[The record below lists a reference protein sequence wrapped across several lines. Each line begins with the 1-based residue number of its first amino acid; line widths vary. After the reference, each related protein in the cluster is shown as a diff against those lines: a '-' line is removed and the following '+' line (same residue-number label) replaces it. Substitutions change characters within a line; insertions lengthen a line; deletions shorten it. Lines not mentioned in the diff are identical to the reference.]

1 MSESVAVVDS
11 TSGGKIRC
19 TVRKSAV
26 GTPISGGLFTVT
38 AGQDSMLCQAGAVE
52 TTNQAHEDE
61 SLRPMIA
68 HMGEVPYYSGKAD
81 NERVTLSIVANYR
94 HDSECIGPNR
104 ANPPSGS
111 PVVQVNGL
119 ELWERERTYKAV
131 VGQATSG
138 TANVS
143 LANRSFGNLPK
154 DGDNGARG
162 EAIHEAFFGQNGSA
176 KTITALQRL
185 ALRLSQH
192 PSMGAVLLDIKG
204 DLQGHKFE
212 GLGGHTFDFHGLLR
226 AAGREVTVIPLD
238 SVSIDGVGYF
248 RAKMQSWL
256 KARLSLHGEKA
267 ETVSRRV
274 CDSLVPDGDSAVT
287 FNDGFAARV
296 VQALIDIV
304 PQCYAKGGDDR
315 VQSVRI
321 DPERYVEIIKRD
333 FCRMVHGDGKKSVT
347 EVVRQAF
354 QGGQIIALD
363 IKAGE
368 DTPAILTEVVERI
381 RATAKHH
388 WKQQSRLANMA
399 VYIDEA
405 HRWIAE
411 GDDSQLASSIKTGLR
426 ETRAYGVAWCIV
438 SQSMAALSKDVLKEC
453 RTKYFGRSLGIG
465 ADRRH
470 LEDCLGRDAL
480 QQYEMLSSTGRYF
493 FMAVGDDV
501 NIGAGN
507 GVVDFF
513 TLEGDTTAKL
523 IELNPHIFGGA
534 K

>member
-1 MSESVAVVDS
+1 
-11 TSGGKIRC
+11 
-19 TVRKSAV
+19 
-26 GTPISGGLFTVT
+26 
-38 AGQDSMLCQAGAVE
+38 
-52 TTNQAHEDE
+52 
-61 SLRPMIA
+61 MIA

-81 NERVTLSIVANYR
+81 NERVTLTIVANYR

-111 PVVQVNGL
+111 PVVPVNGL

-143 LANRSFGNLPK
+143 LVNRSFGNLPK

-162 EAIHEAFFGQNGSA
+162 EAIHEAFFGQNGAA

-238 SVSIDGVGYF
+238 SVSVDGVGYF

-304 PQCYAKGGDDR
+304 PQCYAKGGDDK
-315 VQSVRI
+315 VQAVRS

-333 FCRMVHGDGKKSVT
+333 FCRMVHGAGKKSVT

-381 RATAKHH
+381 RATAKHQ